1 MVNQMFNTQIGRNM
15 EVYVDNMLVKSKEVE
30 SHLNDLE
37 ETFENLRRYQMR
49 LNPAKC
55 AFGVS
60 SRKFLGFM
68 ISQRGIEANPKKV
81 KAILEMTSPRN
92 VKEVQK
98 LTRRVAALIASSQG

>member
-1 MVNQMFNTQIGRNM
+1 MFNTQIGRNM
-15 EVYVDNMLVKSKEVE
+15 EVYVDNMLIKSKEVE

-37 ETFENLRRYQMR
+37 ETFETLRRYQIR
-49 LNPAKC
+49 LNLAKC

>member
-1 MVNQMFNTQIGRNM
+1 MFNTQIGRNM

-30 SHLNDLE
+30 SHLNDLK
-37 ETFENLRRYQMR
+37 ETFETLRRYQMR

-68 ISQRGIEANPKKV
+68 ISQRGIEAKPKKV